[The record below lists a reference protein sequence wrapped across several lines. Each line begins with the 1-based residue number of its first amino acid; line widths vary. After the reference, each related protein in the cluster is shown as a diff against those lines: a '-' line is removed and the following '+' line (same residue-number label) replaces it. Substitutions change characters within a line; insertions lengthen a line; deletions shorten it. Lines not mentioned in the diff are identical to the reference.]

1 VLGRESEGKAPN
13 GLNGK
18 PGRGLLRDMSGVVVE
33 DDFNCGVGRIGGVE
47 EFEKLDELAAPVA
60 LFDNG
65 VDVTGQ
71 QIDARHQGQGAV
83 AFVLVIA
90 HYGGAGAG
98 KWRTVRRGRADRLD
112 PRFLIVRN
120 DGKAPYVTAFWA
132 LAVAICSLGAQASPL
147 DGRRRGFPPYLGSN
161 SGSRF
166 SR

>member
-1 VLGRESEGKAPN
+1 MSLMKAIRRS
-13 GLNGK
+13 L
-18 PGRGLLRDMSGVVVE
+18 SSC
-33 DDFNCGVGRIGGVE
+33 FE
-47 EFEKLDELAAPVA
+47 ETRMWRSTERASL
-60 LFDNG
+60 DNG

-132 LAVAICSLGAQASPL
+132 LAVAICSLGAQHRHLTVDAEDFRHLGLELRIAFFQVIAHPRFRE
-147 DGRRRGFPPYLGSN
+147 GRLLCGLTSCSARILQTV
-161 SGSRF
+161 
-166 SR
+166 